1 MAPAYRIA
9 IGVSIDASQAKAGS
23 TETRSA
29 VASIKKE
36 AEATKPALDALA
48 TSIDKA
54 DKAGGAGVA
63 RKGIDEIGEAADR
76 TETKLQRLINRS
88 VGLHTGAANENVRQW
103 TGALAAEGLA
113 VDNLRGKYDPAFA
126 AISRYKQAVL
136 EMRMA
141 HAQGELS
148 SNKMAQAMSRERQ
161 ATLASLAAI
170 KGRNQAMGG
179 GGLRPDQKS
188 NLYMQGVDTVQS
200 LALGMPPIQV
210 LLQQGP
216 QIAQVYGSIGGAA
229 RAALGVL
236 TPLNLAIGGTV
247 AVVAGA
253 GMALSSYLESIKEVE
268 TAAAGLGRTTAGT
281 AEAME
286 LAATRGA
293 AAAGI
298 SVSSARSMEAQFLRT
313 GRIASGNFEQLIGIS
328 KNFAATFGISAEEA
342 GDQLAQMFADP
353 AKAADALYRQYG
365 LIDGATAEYARRL
378 AAQNQLGAAQKV
390 LLEALP
396 SRLADASRAT
406 TALGRAWNT
415 VATAASD
422 AFDYI
427 GKATDRA
434 ISGPT
439 AAQALAEEAANNRTL
454 RNAQERSKG
463 GFLSRLGVPNL
474 FSDDLAESDAK
485 LSDMME
491 TQRRREALE
500 AERAKRE
507 GNLRQSAMSLDIAQ
521 QSPATSYARSRRQLE
536 DEIKGI
542 TAGMNG
548 ADGRSADQ
556 NSDIA
561 TALDAKTR
569 ALQTMIPA
577 QERAN
582 QLAALETQISTERN
596 PIARADLE
604 ARRRRVEL
612 AGEEITSAQA
622 EAQITA
628 ARNQALQ
635 QFMSTAQAQSAQIAD
650 EVTIRRQLNAEVA
663 AGTITAAEAEARL
676 RTEIQL
682 RPLATAAAAAQGD
695 EQRRLT
701 AVLEEARAA
710 QAAMETETRRSGAI
724 EVARGQADTI
734 EKLKLE
740 TFLVGASTAERE
752 KALALLETEQM
763 IRARGFG
770 SLSAEAEAI
779 RRNARAIAEST
790 EELHRHEAAWQTV
803 QSAGSQA
810 IDNIIGN
817 LTKGDFKGALNGL
830 LGDISS
836 FFSELA
842 GNSIK
847 NSLFKTDL
855 PTIGTIF
862 ETLSGRGRSA
872 AAAPAAANQV
882 AATAAAAI
890 PSPVAVPAAVMST
903 SSAVDLAG
911 GLLGFNETAQRGNIN
926 SFLKAGGVNIDA
938 AQTAWCAAFVNSSL
952 EQIGVKGSGGLTA
965 NSFQSWGKGVDVSQ
979 VLRGDVLVESR
990 GLGPGQPG
998 GHVGFATGSSRMGA
1012 GGLQLEM
1019 LSGNQGNQVS
1029 KSWIDAADVMARRA
1043 DDAGGALAAVANAS
1057 SQAVQGVGALGAGMG
1072 QVSQQLMNAVSGA
1085 NAPGGS
1091 LLGGLGSLLGGISP
1105 TSPLWAPNTTMG
1117 AWLTGAHL
1125 AGGGDVS
1132 GPGTGTSDSI
1142 PAMLSDGEFVV
1153 NAKATALH
1161 RPLLRAINSGSKVL
1175 PFASG
1180 GDVRR
1185 GGRIDTPAP
1194 VYDLPR
1200 AGGSGGRGGNSRS
1213 GVRDIIVNVD
1223 NPQGDSAIDAAV
1235 ASGLKSGFKELRAQL
1250 PDLVDDYKKRPLVRA
1265 PR

>member
-29 VASIKKE
+29 VAAIKKE

-113 VDNLRGKYDPAFA
+113 VDNLRAKYDPAFA

-247 AVVAGA
+247 AIVAGA
-253 GMALSSYLESIKEVE
+253 GMALSSYLSSIKEVE

-281 AEAME
+281 AQAME
-286 LAATRGA
+286 LAADRGA

-298 SVSSARSMEAQFLRT
+298 SISSARSMEAQFLKT
-313 GRIASGNFEQLIGIS
+313 GQIASSNFEQLIGIS
-328 KNFAATFGISAEEA
+328 KDFAATFGIAADEA
-342 GDQLAQMFADP
+342 GEQLAQLFSDP
-353 AKAADALYRQYG
+353 ARAADALYRQYG
-365 LIDGATAEYARRL
+365 LINGATAGYVKQL
-378 AAQNQLGAAQKV
+378 AAQNRQSEAQKV

-396 SRLADASRAT
+396 SRLASASEAT
-406 TALGRAWNT
+406 TLLGRTWDN
-415 VATAASD
+415 VARSMSN
-422 AFDYI
+422 AFDWAGRTI
-427 GKATDRA
+427 NR
-434 ISGPT
+434 IIEGPT
-439 AAQALAEEAANNRTL
+439 RDEQIDDLRERTQNTGPGFFETPRARTL
-454 RNAQERSKG
+454 REAEEGRDRTELN
-463 GFLSRLGVPNL
+463 RL
-474 FSDDLAESDAK
+474 
-485 LSDMME
+485 
-491 TQRRREALE
+491 Q
-500 AERAKRE
+500 AERARE
-507 GNLRQSAMSLDIAQ
+507 RERDAQMGDLQTRARPGVMASDIAD
-521 QSPATSYARSRRQLE
+521 QSPASEYQRRRRQLE
-536 DEIKGI
+536 NDIK
-542 TAGMNG
+542 AMQAG
-548 ADGRSADQ
+548 ADAPLLGDGKADA
-556 NSDIA
+556 IA
-561 TALDAKTR
+561 ASIDAKTR

-582 QLAALETQISTERN
+582 QLAQLDIQIQTERN

-635 QFMSTAQAQSAQIAD
+635 QFMSVAQAQSAQIAD

-663 AGTITAAEAEARL
+663 AGNMTAAEAEARL
-676 RTEIQL
+676 RTELQL
-682 RPLATAAAAAQGD
+682 RPLATAAVAAQGD

-701 AVLEEARAA
+701 AILEEARAA

-740 TFLVGASTAERE
+740 TSLVGASTAERE

-803 QSAGSQA
+803 QAAGSQA
-810 IDNIIGN
+810 IDNIIGS

-890 PSPVAVPAAVMST
+890 PSPVAAPAAVMST

-1029 KSWIDAADVMARRA
+1029 KSWIDAADIMARRA

-1057 SQAVQGVGALGAGMG
+1057 SQAVQGVGAFGAGMG

-1117 AWLTGAHL
+1117 AWLTGVHL

-1185 GGRIDTPAP
+1185 GGRIDTPTP
-1194 VYDLPR
+1194 VYDLPK